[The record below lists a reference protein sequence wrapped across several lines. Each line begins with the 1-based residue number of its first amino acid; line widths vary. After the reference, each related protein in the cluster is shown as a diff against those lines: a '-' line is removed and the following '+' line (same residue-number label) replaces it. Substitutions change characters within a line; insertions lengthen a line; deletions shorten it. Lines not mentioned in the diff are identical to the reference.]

1 MQVRSNLCL
10 CPVTVGEELL
20 LVVEKL
26 FACLRGE
33 LLVLRYRVAGTG
45 ESVSERT
52 LGAYGIMRGAEREN
66 VTRTLNNGVH
76 GTGFLAESAVN
87 ALRHVDVWR
96 FTVGDENVRSQVRN
110 H

>member
-52 LGAYGIMRGAEREN
+52 LGAYGIMRRAEREN

-76 GTGFLAESAVN
+76 GTGFLAESAVD
-87 ALRHVDVWR
+87 ALGHINVW
-96 FTVGDENVRSQVRN
+96 
-110 H
+110 